1 MAKKVSAVR
10 IDMTSVLAE
19 CAYAVG
25 RGIERGSQGA
35 SQPITLGTGAGAFW
49 VARYRKTIAKALR
62 RQSADWVRD
71 RRMVLPMADLL
82 GVEAVTRARAA
93 NRTEISVADAR
104 GASRTVEGDPRCRAA
119 KAGSG
124 GYCEI

>member
-1 MAKKVSAVR
+1 MAKNTPVR
-10 IDMTSVLAE
+10 IDMTAVLAE

-25 RGIERGSQGA
+25 RGIERGSQAGP
-35 SQPITLGTGAGAFW
+35 SPITLGAGAGAFW

-62 RQSADWVRD
+62 RQSADWRRD
-71 RRMVLPMADLL
+71 RAMVLPMADLL
-82 GVEAVTRARAA
+82 GLEAVNRARAA

-104 GASRTVEGDPRCRAA
+104 AASRQIENDRRCVAA